1 MAEGG
6 AKRAA
11 SPTRTISPPPLRRKV
26 GSSIN
31 KASAASFFAP
41 ASQKKPKTISWRI
54 IGTELVVGKYTPQKT
69 SNTKTEKNRKIAAF
83 DLDSTLIKT
92 RSGNTFPRSADD
104 WQWWDGS
111 VATKLGSLHEEG
123 YQVVIFSNQKKISIQ
138 KELKAGKTDSKSLAM
153 FKEKLTAIMSALDI
167 PMSVYAATQA
177 TEYRKPRLGMW
188 REFIDDYDLDVIGVD
203 HKNSFFVGDAAG
215 RPNDHSSTDLGFAIN
230 AGLSFK
236 TPEEFFTAVIQP
248 PTPVT
253 LFNPTAYI
261 KTDPSE
267 SPLVPNPFTRKHPL
281 ELVIFCG
288 SPASGKSTYFKNNLE
303 PLGYERVNQD
313 ILKTVSTNKPNSF
326 GRVSRYAKKNPPNL
340 NISPQR
346 PKCVKV
352 AREHLEAKR
361 SVAIDNTNADPETRL
376 VWITLAKELGIP
388 IRCVHF
394 LSPPDLCRHNNA
406 VRAANKELNPEARTS
421 LPGIAFGDFARRF
434 KEPRVDEGFV
444 DITSVEFKFQGDE
457 EARKIWG
464 QFWI

>member
-26 GSSIN
+26 ESSIN

-41 ASQKKPKTISWRI
+41 TSQKKPKPISWRI

-69 SNTKTEKNRKIAAF
+69 SNTTAEKNRKIAAF
-83 DLDSTLIKT
+83 DMVRSTKSYIRLEYGGGYGETHSLDQQMT
-92 RSGNTFPRSADD
+92 GNGGMDLSQPNL
-104 WQWWDGS
+104 
-111 VATKLGSLHEEG
+111 VAFMKK
-123 YQVVIFSNQKKISIQ
+123 VIFSNQKKISIQ
-138 KELKAGKTDSKSLAM
+138 KELKAGKTDSKSLTM
-153 FKEKLTAIMSALDI
+153 FKEKLTAIMSALNI
-167 PMSVYAATQA
+167 PMSVYAATQD

-188 REFIDDYDLDVIGVD
+188 REFIDDYDLDVIGID
-203 HKNSFFVGDAAG
+203 HKESFFVGDAAG
-215 RPNDHSSTDLGFAIN
+215 RLNDHSATDLGFAIN
-230 AGLSFK
+230 AGLPFK
-236 TPEEFFTAVIQP
+236 TPEEFFQGVVEP
-248 PTPVT
+248 PAPVT

-261 KTDPSE
+261 KTESE
-267 SPLVPNPFTRKHPL
+267 SLPIPFTRKHPL

-313 ILKTVSTNKPNSF
+313 LLKT
-326 GRVSRYAKKNPPNL
+326 
-340 NISPQR
+340 R

-352 AREHLEAKR
+352 AREHLEANR

-376 VWITLAKELGIP
+376 VWITLAKELGVP

-421 LPGIAFGDFARRF
+421 LPGIAFGDFKRRF
-434 KEPRVDEGFV
+434 KEPRVEEGFV
-444 DITSVEFKFQGDE
+444 DVMNVEFRFQGDE
-457 EARKIWG
+457 EARRIWG
-464 QFWI
+464 QFWV

>member
-26 GSSIN
+26 ESSIN

-41 ASQKKPKTISWRI
+41 ASQKKPKPISWRI

-69 SNTKTEKNRKIAAF
+69 SNATSEKNRKIAAF

-92 RSGNTFPRSADD
+92 RSGNKFPRSADD

-123 YQVVIFSNQKKISIQ
+123 YQLVIFSNQKKISIQ

-203 HKNSFFVGDAAG
+203 HKNSIFVGDAAG

-230 AGLSFK
+230 AGLPFK
-236 TPEEFFTAVIQP
+236 TPEEFFTGVIQP
-248 PTPVT
+248 PAPVT
-253 LFNPTAYI
+253 LFNPAAYI
-261 KTDPSE
+261 KTEPNK

-313 ILKTVSTNKPNSF
+313 ILKT
-326 GRVSRYAKKNPPNL
+326 
-340 NISPQR
+340 R

-361 SVAIDNTNADPETRL
+361 SVVIDNTNADPETRL

-457 EARKIWG
+457 EARRIWG

>member
-26 GSSIN
+26 ESSIN

-41 ASQKKPKTISWRI
+41 TSQKKPKPISWRI
-54 IGTELVVGKYTPQKT
+54 VGTELVVGKYTPQKT
-69 SNTKTEKNRKIAAF
+69 SDTTAEKNRKIAAF
-83 DLDSTLIKT
+83 DMDSTLIKT

-111 VATKLGSLHEEG
+111 VAAKLGSLHEEG

-138 KELKAGKTDSKSLAM
+138 KEIKAGKTDSKSLTM
-153 FKEKLTAIMSALDI
+153 FKEKLTAIMSALNI

-188 REFIDDYDLDVIGVD
+188 REFIDDYDLDVIGID
-203 HKNSFFVGDAAG
+203 HKESFFVGDAAG
-215 RPNDHSSTDLGFAIN
+215 RPNDHSATDLGFAIN
-230 AGLSFK
+230 AGLPFK
-236 TPEEFFTAVIQP
+236 TPEEFFKGVVEP
-248 PTPVT
+248 PAPVT

-261 KTDPSE
+261 KTESE
-267 SPLVPNPFTRKHPL
+267 SVPIPFTRKHPL

-313 ILKTVSTNKPNSF
+313 LLKT
-326 GRVSRYAKKNPPNL
+326 
-340 NISPQR
+340 R

-352 AREHLEAKR
+352 AREHLEANR

-376 VWITLAKELGIP
+376 VWIALAKELGVP

-421 LPGIAFGDFARRF
+421 LPGIAFGDFKRRF
-434 KEPRVDEGFV
+434 KEPRVEEGFV
-444 DITSVEFKFQGDE
+444 DVTDVEFRFQGDE
-457 EARKIWG
+457 EARRIWG
-464 QFWI
+464 QFWV